1 LVTVFDRDLPKTHNS
16 QTSAPGHH
24 GCRGAIN
31 RQPFLPAAPA
41 VQPHLLNWSQISL
54 EQDDFTTKLTRV
66 CRRAFGGSGPVE
78 ELKRLSGGANME
90 SWALRYGDTAMV
102 LRRFPGGGD
111 GFGED
116 EEYLD
121 SISLSAQADLIDA
134 ASRAGVTAPAILARL
149 APDDG
154 LGEGFL
160 MARAGGEA
168 MPHKILG
175 NPEYAAVVPGLT
187 EQMARELARIHALP
201 TSACADLVYASPRQT
216 IAAELRRYRDLQAS
230 LPVLDFAFGWLL
242 RNAPPEVPPVV
253 LHGDFRMG
261 NLMIDS
267 TGISA
272 VLDWELAH
280 LGDPAQDLAYL
291 CVPSWRHG
299 HYDKPVGGVGQ
310 IDTLLAAYRQFSGRE
325 IERERFR
332 FWLVYGTLFWGVVC
346 LSMGQL
352 WRSGGD
358 RSLERLVIGRRVS
371 EVELDL
377 LLLFEDELG
386 LQGRDRL
393 DWLPPAAAAEYSGEI
408 AYSELAVALAEWNK
422 NSVQPEARNHQLF
435 ESRVAGNA
443 LGILTRQ
450 LQWGRAFEDGQSKRL
465 AALGLDHREFCQGL
479 HSGRIELS
487 EQRVWDHL
495 RRTALE
501 REVVDQPKH
510 AGLRL
515 ALQRWC

>member
-1 LVTVFDRDLPKTHNS
+1 
-16 QTSAPGHH
+16 
-24 GCRGAIN
+24 
-31 RQPFLPAAPA
+31 
-41 VQPHLLNWSQISL
+41 
-54 EQDDFTTKLTRV
+54 
-66 CRRAFGGSGPVE
+66 
-78 ELKRLSGGANME
+78 M
-90 SWALRYGDTAMV
+90 
-102 LRRFPGGGD
+102 
-111 GFGED
+111 
-116 EEYLD
+116 
-121 SISLSAQADLIDA
+121 
-134 ASRAGVTAPAILARL
+134 
-149 APDDG
+149 
-154 LGEGFL
+154 
-160 MARAGGEA
+160 
-168 MPHKILG
+168 
-175 NPEYAAVVPGLT
+175 
-187 EQMARELARIHALP
+187 
-201 TSACADLVYASPRQT
+201 
-216 IAAELRRYRDLQAS
+216 
-230 LPVLDFAFGWLL
+230 
-242 RNAPPEVPPVV
+242 
-253 LHGDFRMG
+253 
-261 NLMIDS
+261 
-267 TGISA
+267 
-272 VLDWELAH
+272 
-280 LGDPAQDLAYL
+280 
-291 CVPSWRHG
+291 
-299 HYDKPVGGVGQ
+299 
-310 IDTLLAAYRQFSGRE
+310 
-325 IERERFR
+325 
-332 FWLVYGTLFWGVVC
+332 YGTLLWGGVC